1 MLTVFE
7 IVAQIFLKKRDKTL
21 AAKGFFCHANVLKT
35 RRKDSISNSHKVIVY
50 FQQLQHLLGRFKS
63 VNNAV
68 LHINE
73 RFKQMNR
80 SPFMPQSNTI
90 TKLIAILYISC
101 KFIFHIVML
110 YFISYF
116 HIYLMIT
123 FQKKKFY
130 EAETAFSV

>member
-7 IVAQIFLKKRDKTL
+7 IVAQIFLKKRDKTS

-50 FQQLQHLLGRFKS
+50 FQQLEHLLGRFKS

-68 LHINE
+68 LHINK

-80 SPFMPQSNTI
+80 SPFMPQSKHNDKANCNCI
-90 TKLIAILYISC
+90 YQLQLYISHC
-101 KFIFHIVML
+101 DFIF
-110 YFISYF
+110 YFLFSHLSYDYF
-116 HIYLMIT
+116 SIN
-123 FQKKKFY
+123 FFY